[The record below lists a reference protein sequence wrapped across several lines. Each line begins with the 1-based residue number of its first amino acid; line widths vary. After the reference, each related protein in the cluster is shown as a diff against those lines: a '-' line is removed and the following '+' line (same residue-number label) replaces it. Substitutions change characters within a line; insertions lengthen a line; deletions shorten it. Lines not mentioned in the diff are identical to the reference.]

1 LDITR
6 RLGSERLSVK
16 RLLEELEELDE
27 FEANAG
33 KTDDGSEPPRL
44 RAEEAWDARLRRMQE
59 RFSTAAPS
67 RVH

>member
-1 LDITR
+1 LDNPR
-6 RLGSERLSVK
+6 RAGSERLSVK

-27 FEANAG
+27 FEAKAG
-33 KTDDGSEPPRL
+33 KIEDESEPLRS

-59 RFSTAAPS
+59 PSSTIAP